1 MVTKVESV
9 LEAKSLH
16 EIVSVRP
23 DTTVIETL
31 EVMAKYGIG
40 AILVME
46 GNMLK
51 GIFSERDYARK
62 GIIMGRKAKSTHMK
76 DVMTPN
82 VITVGIKDTTK
93 ECMELMDSK
102 GIRHL
107 PVVDD
112 ENQVVGVLSIRD
124 IVNSLIKE
132 QRQHINFL
140 ENYISGSLAG

>member
-9 LEAKSLH
+9 LETKKLH
-16 EIVSVRP
+16 EIVSVKP
-23 DTTVIETL
+23 ETTVIEAL
-31 EVMAKYGIG
+31 EIMANYGVG
-40 AILVME
+40 AILVMD
-46 GNMLK
+46 GPLLK

-62 GIIMGRKAKSTHMK
+62 GIIKGRKAKSTTMSE
-76 DVMTPN
+76 VMTAN

-93 ECMELMDSK
+93 ECMELMDAK

-107 PVVDD
+107 PVVDAD
-112 ENQVVGVLSIRD
+112 HNVVGVLSIRD

-140 ENYISGSLAG
+140 ENYISGSVAG

>member
-9 LEAKSLH
+9 LETKKLH

-23 DTTVIETL
+23 ETSVIEAL
-31 EVMAKYGIG
+31 EIMEKYGVG
-40 AILVME
+40 ALLVME
-46 GNMLK
+46 DGILR

-62 GIIMGRKAKSTHMK
+62 GIIKGRKAKTTPMSE
-76 DVMTPN
+76 VMTAN

-93 ECMELMDSK
+93 ECMELMDLK

-107 PVVDD
+107 PVVDED
-112 ENQVVGVLSIRD
+112 RNVVGVLSIRD

-140 ENYISGSLAG
+140 ENYISGSVAG

>member
-1 MVTKVESV
+1 MKTKVESV
-9 LEAKSLH
+9 LESKKLH
-16 EIVSVRP
+16 EIISVKP
-23 DTTVIETL
+23 DTSVIEAL
-31 EVMAKYGIG
+31 EVMARYGVG

-46 GNMLK
+46 GDTLR

-62 GIIMGRKAKSTHMK
+62 GIIKGRKAKTTMMRE
-76 DVMTPN
+76 VMTAE
-82 VITVGIKDTTK
+82 VITVGIEETTK

-107 PVVDD
+107 PVVDSQ
-112 ENQVVGVLSIRD
+112 NKVVGVLSIRD

-140 ENYISGSLAG
+140 ENYISGSLVA